1 MLALVSYRNFYISQR
16 WFSLSDAWTSSVISD
31 TEFIQRAKQLIA
43 ELEADGPELSAEA
56 DTLRYQIR
64 VTMLDAQSR
73 AKI

>member
-1 MLALVSYRNFYISQR
+1 METFDISQR
-16 WFSLSDAWTSSVISD
+16 WFTLGEAWTGSMISD
-31 TEFIQRAKQLIA
+31 PEYIQRAKQLIA

-73 AKI
+73 AEI